1 MKRNEIL
8 EEVSDFLVIYLK
20 AGKVGINSF
29 IKKAELNISQLDNLL
44 MIHFLL
50 REDVKSFVRD
60 LPVLI
65 RRFNTS
71 TKMTNE
77 TYIGEVRGQVDWPNT
92 LKERIKIN
100 YRNRSIFSC
109 NESIRNYDITE
120 NLVLKE
126 LLNTLFTI
134 LFINMDTTR
143 LEKYDYFKEWKDL
156 KNVVSETLR
165 KNIYLS
171 KVQSNK
177 THVTNRMIQ
186 KTLTHRHSLYRQAAK
201 LLLEY
206 REIMKGNYDK
216 EILQALLSETFIFPE
231 KEEVLFELYWTIQ
244 IIKDSTNDA
253 QLQLIASGRNNLV
266 ASWKTNEKIY
276 YIYHDSV
283 GSSNI
288 SFHISSDEV
297 AGTHHPFIAKKLTS
311 MKNALAVAQASFK
324 SQFDINTYWRG
335 RPDII
340 IEIYTKETSELKK
353 VIIGEVKDTKK
364 TDYAVTGLRE
374 LMDYMELVKDK
385 NGNYLK
391 ELKEDMVEG
400 RLFIGEINVNNTLK
414 NHVKIHSLINRKEA
428 SLNVTFS
435 QKVMVDE

>member
-1 MKRNEIL
+1 MKRTEIL
-8 EEVSDFLVIYLK
+8 EELSDFLIIYLK
-20 AGKVGINSF
+20 AGKVGLNSF
-29 IKKAELNISQLDNLL
+29 IKKAQLNISQLDHLL

-50 REDVKSFVRD
+50 REDVKNFVRE

-77 TYIGEVRGQVDWPNT
+77 TYIGEVRGQIDWSNT
-92 LKERIKIN
+92 LKERLKIN
-100 YRNRSIFSC
+100 YRDRTIFSC
-109 NESIRNYDITE
+109 NESIRNYNIPE

-126 LLNTLFTI
+126 LLNTLNNM
-134 LFINMDTTR
+134 LFIKMDTTR
-143 LEKYDYFKEWKDL
+143 LEKYDYFREWKDL
-156 KNVVSETLR
+156 KVVLSEILH

-171 KVQSNK
+171 KVQSTKIN
-177 THVTNRMIQ
+177 VTDRMIQ
-186 KTLTHRHSLYRQAAK
+186 KTLTHRNSLYRHAAK

-216 EILQALLSETFIFPE
+216 NVLQALLSETFIFPE

-244 IIKDSTNDA
+244 IIKDSTNDL
-253 QLQLIASGRNNLV
+253 QLQLIGGGRNNQV
-266 ASWKTNEKIY
+266 ASWETEAEVY
-276 YIYHDSV
+276 HIYHDSA
-283 GSSNI
+283 GSATI
-288 SFHISSDEV
+288 SFSISSEEV

-311 MKNALAVAQASFK
+311 MKNALAVAQVSFQ

-340 IEIYTKETSELKK
+340 IEIYNKETGELKK
-353 VIIGEVKDTKK
+353 VIIGEVKDTNN

-391 ELKEDMVEG
+391 ELDEDMVEG
-400 RLFIGEINVNNTLK
+400 RLFIGDINVNDTL
-414 NHVKIHSLINRKEA
+414 NEHVRIHSLANRKEQT
-428 SLNVTFS
+428 LNVTMS
-435 QKVMVDE
+435 